1 MRQHR
6 FLSFNLPNLR
16 ELVGTLLISAFIAA
30 FILIFILVLREQ
42 HVELE
47 PCKSDNF
54 ISNLNLIAPPQ
65 LGVRRWQIG
74 DYAHYRHQRQRSE
87 NYDKLDR
94 EVGFHIIGALEIS
107 GDQGYWLK
115 QTGFFSFRTIPRDI
129 YRWVKLHDLRTARGG
144 MDYEY
149 LQNYIPFR
157 VEFCEQSDVPFAK
170 LLKLGEEK
178 IETEAGTFECIHY
191 RAELTEP
198 SREALEIWVSPA
210 ISPLGIVR
218 AQSENDI
225 LELISFGQNT
235 EITIPKLIQ
244 PVIEG
249 ISTLDYG
256 CNSCHGYETCHESIF
271 PPR

>member
-1 MRQHR
+1 ME
-6 FLSFNLPNLR
+6 F
-16 ELVGTLLISAFIAA
+16 
-30 FILIFILVLREQ
+30 
-42 HVELE
+42 E
-47 PCKSDNF
+47 PCQSHNF
-54 ISNLNLIAPPQ
+54 IFNLNLIAPPQ
-65 LGVRRWQIG
+65 LGVRHWEIG
-74 DYAHYRHQRQRSE
+74 DYARYRHRRKRSVH
-87 NYDKLDR
+87 YDKLDR
-94 EVGFHIIGALEIS
+94 EIGYHIIGALEIS

-115 QTGFFSFRTIPRDI
+115 QTGFYYFRTIPRDI
-129 YRWVKLHDLRTARGG
+129 YRWVKLHDLRTTRGG

-170 LLKLGEEK
+170 LLKLGEER

-191 RAELTEP
+191 RAELTELN
-198 SREALEIWVSPA
+198 REVLEIWVSPA

-225 LELISFGQNT
+225 LELISFGQNK